1 MSTEI
6 VTAIIS
12 AVTTFVVAFGSWHV
26 SMARERDK
34 TIETNRQMFESYRDE
49 LKEKF
54 EGLRDEVT
62 AVNANMQQQIALIEL
77 KIDTLSKH
85 VEKHNQVVER
95 TFKLEEQSAVHSEQ
109 IKALQKE

>member
-12 AVTTFVVAFGSWHV
+12 AATTLVVSFGTWHI
-26 SMARERDK
+26 SMAKERTK
-34 TIETNRQMFESYRDE
+34 TIESSKELFESYRDE
-49 LKEKF
+49 LRNKF